1 MKNITSAAE
10 LPDEQL
16 VSMLNQGNREAF
28 RLIYE
33 RYSEKLAGF
42 AAAKLYDADDAEDV
56 LHDVFARLWSEREQ
70 LQITGNLQSYLFS
83 AIRYR
88 IVDKIRRNV
97 TRQEY
102 AGLLLKLEQRY
113 AAADEQLRVREV
125 QEVIAASLKS
135 LPDKTRQIYHL
146 SRQEHLSVAEIAK
159 SMNLSEQTIKNQ
171 LTMALKH
178 LKQSTGYTGV
188 VLLVAC
194 AWLR

>member
-1 MKNITSAAE
+1 
-10 LPDEQL
+10 
-16 VSMLNQGNREAF
+16 MLNQGNREAF

-102 AGLLLKLEQRY
+102 AVCCLSWNNAMRLLTSSFAYGRCRKLLQHR
-113 AAADEQLRVREV
+113 
-125 QEVIAASLKS
+125 
-135 LPDKTRQIYHL
+135 
-146 SRQEHLSVAEIAK
+146 
-159 SMNLSEQTIKNQ
+159 
-171 LTMALKH
+171 
-178 LKQSTGYTGV
+178 
-188 VLLVAC
+188 
-194 AWLR
+194 